1 MKEKSELAT
10 ELGPSNNVMTDLG
23 QVTELLTAGQK
34 RQRLAE
40 RITSHPVRPYEVSIS
55 ATRSR

>member
-10 ELGPSNNVMTDLG
+10 ELGPSKNVMTDLG

-40 RITSHPVRPYEVSIS
+40 RLTSPPSVSGAI
-55 ATRSR
+55 RFC